1 MVGLFLKNGPE
12 NDYEKKNRV
21 EFFIAATAIAIAVT
35 VVFFMIFLTGIHKI
49 VNMAWTKTVSN
60 ITYNQLW

>member
-49 VNMAWTKTVSN
+49 VNIAWTKTVSN